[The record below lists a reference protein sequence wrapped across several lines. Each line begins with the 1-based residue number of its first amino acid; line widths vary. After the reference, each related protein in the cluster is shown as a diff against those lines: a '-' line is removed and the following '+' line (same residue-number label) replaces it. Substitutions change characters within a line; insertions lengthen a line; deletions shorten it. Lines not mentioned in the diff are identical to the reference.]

1 MQSQTQHTPQPA
13 SSDSSASS
21 ARSSAPLRSWCRK
34 HHDPSQPFAAW
45 IYILLFLVCD
55 FAALQILQWSVS
67 LHQPFDRFWSFI
79 FMPFTTQPQRYTWVL
94 NMIVIGAIY
103 FTFVLLINRFWIST
117 PVFMTIVIIC
127 AVIERMKVSVRNEA
141 ILPSDLT
148 LVGGGNANNLTDF
161 IPRNSGPIIV
171 AAVLGVIAVC
181 TICAVLYRIDGSP
194 AALFSRRSFA
204 RWLGHTPIARR
215 AARIVAQ
222 AFSVIAMGGLVTAF
236 ALALGTSGTWAHGFA
251 VQLGDQPHL
260 WDSIIDAQG
269 NGTVIGFMR
278 FLHIKV
284 MDEPHGY
291 SEATMKSLATR
302 YEHRAQQINHT
313 RNNNLSDTNVIE
325 ILSESFS
332 DPTRVPG
339 LKVNKDP
346 MPWIRGLKGR
356 TTSGYMVSSGYGGG
370 TANLEFQAVTG
381 LSLINFSPSLTS
393 PYQQLVPGMSWTPTF
408 NQLWNQAGG
417 TSLAFHPYAAQ
428 MYSRSTN
435 YKKFKISKFWA
446 LRGTPYK
453 IHPTTHID
461 RSPYV
466 DDRSAYTAVLDQ
478 LKARATAN
486 PRQHNFY
493 QLETMQNHM
502 DYNNWY
508 AHNEFQVSSKPALQ
522 SVDEK
527 TQIRT
532 YAKGVEYTD
541 QETRDF
547 LNELDRLNVP
557 VTVIWYGDHL
567 PGIYNTASQDSR
579 NSLALHETDYFIW
592 SNKASHVKTPK
603 LPKKIAQYASP
614 NFFMAM
620 TAAQTGSKVSPYLA
634 FLTDLHEQIPAMEPP
649 VVNVLQDWYRI
660 PKGNA
665 LYVNADGQ
673 RIEPDRLTARQRQL
687 MADYRL
693 IQYDI
698 CAGHHYLRSTD
709 FMQVPH
715 Q

>member
-1 MQSQTQHTPQPA
+1 M
-13 SSDSSASS
+13 
-21 ARSSAPLRSWCRK
+21 RSSTSSTKSTRHNTRRNFWRRYS
-34 HHDPSQPFAAW
+34 DPSQPFAHW
-45 IYILLFLVCD
+45 VYIVLFFLAD
-55 FAALQILQWSVS
+55 FAALQILQWSVA
-67 LHQPFDRFWSFI
+67 LHQPFIRFWSFM
-79 FMPFTTQPQRYTWVL
+79 FMPFVTAPPRFTWAL

-103 FTFVLLINRFWIST
+103 FVFVLVINRFWIST
-117 PVFMTIVIIC
+117 PVFLTLVIIC
-127 AVIERMKVSVRNEA
+127 AVVERMKVSVRNEA

-148 LVGGGNANNLTDF
+148 LMGGGNANNLADF
-161 IPRNSGPIIV
+161 IPRDSGPLIIT
-171 AAVLGVIAVC
+171 AVLGVITVIV
-181 TICAVLYRIDGSP
+181 ICAVLHQIDGSP
-194 AALFSRRSFA
+194 AALFSRRTFSRRFGQA
-204 RWLGHTPIARR
+204 PVARR
-215 AARIVAQ
+215 AARITAQ
-222 AFSVIAMGGLVTAF
+222 AFSSIAMAGVVVAF
-236 ALALGTSGTWAHGFA
+236 AMALGTSGTWAHGFA
-251 VQLGDQPHL
+251 VWMGDQPHL

-278 FLHIKV
+278 FLHINV
-284 MDEPHGY
+284 MNEPKGY
-291 SEATMKSLATR
+291 SESTMKSLAAR
-302 YEHRAQQINHT
+302 YEKRADQINAT
-313 RNNNLSDTNVIE
+313 RRNNLSDTNVIE

-339 LKVNKDP
+339 LKVSKDP
-346 MPWIRGLKGR
+346 MPWIRSLKSR

-393 PYQQLVPGMSWTPTF
+393 PYQQLVPGLQWTPTF
-408 NQLWNQAGG
+408 NQIWNQAGG

-435 YKKFKISKFWA
+435 YKKFQFSRFWA
-446 LRGTPYK
+446 LRGTPDK
-453 IHPTTHID
+453 ISPTTRID

-466 DDRSAYTAVLDQ
+466 DDRSAYTAVLNQ
-478 LKARATAN
+478 LTSRVKAN
-486 PRQHNFY
+486 PKQHNFY

-508 AHNEFQVSSKPALQ
+508 SHNEFTVSSTPALQ
-522 SVDEK
+522 TADER

-547 LNELDRLNVP
+547 LNALDRLNVP

-592 SNKASHVKTPK
+592 SNKASSSHSTK
-603 LPKKIAQYASP
+603 LPKKTAEYTSP
-614 NFFMAM
+614 NFFMAL
-620 TAAQTGSKVSPYLA
+620 TAEQTNSKVSPYLA
-634 FLTDLHEQIPAMEPP
+634 FLTDLHAQIPAMEPP

-665 LYVNADGQ
+665 LYVNSEGK
-673 RIEPDRLTARQRQL
+673 RIEPSALTASQRQL

-698 CAGHHYLRSTD
+698 CVGHHYLRSTD
-709 FMQVPH
+709 FMQAP
-715 Q
+715 